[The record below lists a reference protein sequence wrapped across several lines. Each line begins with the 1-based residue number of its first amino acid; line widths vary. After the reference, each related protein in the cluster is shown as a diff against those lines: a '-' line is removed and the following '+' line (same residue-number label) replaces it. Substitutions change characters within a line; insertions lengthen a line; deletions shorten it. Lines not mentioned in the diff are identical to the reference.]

1 LFDFSLLNTPRLKKE
16 LGQLL
21 NKPPFGMKV
30 NVKEGSTSVLEAGKS
45 VIFC

>member
-1 LFDFSLLNTPRLKKE
+1 MKKE

-30 NVKEGSTSVLEAGKS
+30 NVKEGSTSVLEAGTTYMHFLK
-45 VIFC
+45 

>member
-1 LFDFSLLNTPRLKKE
+1 MKKE

-30 NVKEGSTSVLEAGKS
+30 NVKEGSTSVLEAGKTYLY
-45 VIFC
+45 FF